1 MNSILKHLFQ
11 FYIGQFLALF
21 ANSTTIITD
30 LTTVVNNISTAQ
42 QNRGAGGSPAAGVI
56 ADSTALVNLLL
67 LKAQEMK
74 QIMNYLL
81 YGSQVSGVLANAGVS
96 ANYPNAMFLTS
107 DSNAANTTTKLI
119 NVLTD
124 LA

>member
-1 MNSILKHLFQ
+1 MTKLMAYLFQ

-30 LTTVVNNISTAQ
+30 LTTVINNISAAQ
-42 QNRGAGGSPAAGVI
+42 QSRGAGGSPVSGIILDPTGV
-56 ADSTALVNLLL
+56 VNLLK
-67 LKAQEMK
+67 LKAQEMAFLL
-74 QIMNYLL
+74 NYLL
-81 YGSQVSGVLANAGVS
+81 YGSMVTGTLANAGNP
-96 ANYPNAMFLTS
+96 ANYPAAVFQTG

-124 LA
+124 LS